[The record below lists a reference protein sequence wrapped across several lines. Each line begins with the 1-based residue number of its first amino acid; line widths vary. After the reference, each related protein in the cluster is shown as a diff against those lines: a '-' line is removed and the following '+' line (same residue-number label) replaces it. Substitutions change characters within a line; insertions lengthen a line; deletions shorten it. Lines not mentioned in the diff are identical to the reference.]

1 MRDPRT
7 TSSVGTNMAVHTD
20 VDVVPVRETDTDLA
34 SRIVRRLRRDVPLA
48 VLDLALVFPAYL
60 GPLALQFEGRIPH
73 FYWHN
78 FWLFI
83 PIVAALH
90 LLANYVFGLY
100 GQMWRYASIEEA
112 RRLAL
117 AGAAS
122 FLMIVVCGGLFLFV
136 GPQPLPLATVVLGCG
151 LSVAAFGAVRFQ
163 SRLFGFRRRTL
174 RGDDRRP
181 TRILLMGA
189 GDAGAQVLKDILTH
203 PTMSLDPVGIVDD
216 DPRKLGLHLHGVRIL
231 GTRSAI
237 PALTERLEVDEVLLA
252 IPSAAS
258 DVVRDVAAVCE
269 VAQVHLRVLPSVREI
284 VGGRVAARDIRDL
297 RIEDLLGRQQ
307 VETDL
312 ESVRRLLVGR
322 RVMIT
327 GAGGSIGSEIARQVA
342 EFEPASLILLDNDET
357 HLHDVQTALWLTCPI
372 EVVLADVRERPR
384 IVEACD
390 RHRPEIVFHAAA
402 LKHVPVLETHPREAA
417 HTNVIGTANVVDAA
431 VASGTERCVLIS
443 SDKAINP
450 VSVMGASKR
459 IAEDVVRSF
468 SGGAFLACVV
478 RFGNVLGSRG
488 SVIPTFLRQIEAGG
502 PVTVTDPAM
511 TRYFMSVQEAVQLVL
526 QAAAMS
532 QGGEI
537 YTLEMGEQMRI
548 IDLAR
553 KVIRLAGR
561 VPDRDVPITIT
572 GIRPGEKLAE
582 ELYEP
587 EVGSSPTD
595 HPGIRASQ
603 PPLPDRDGLLHRLG
617 ELEGLVADG
626 RDDEL
631 IEALGA
637 RRPPRTEPILVVP
650 ETVVDLDAGA
660 VAIEEAS

>member
-1 MRDPRT
+1 MRHRHAGLSVDPHM
-7 TSSVGTNMAVHTD
+7 SVHTD
-20 VDVVPVRETDTDLA
+20 IDAVPARDGESDLA
-34 SRIVRRLRRDVPLA
+34 SSIVRRLRRDVPL
-48 VLDLALVFPAYL
+48 VLLDFALVFPAYL
-60 GPLALQFEGRIPH
+60 GPLALRFEGSIPPR
-73 FYWHN
+73 YWHN
-78 FWLFI
+78 FWILV
-83 PIVAALH
+83 PIAAALH
-90 LLANYVFGLY
+90 LLANYTFGLY

-122 FLMIVVCGGLFLFV
+122 FVLIVIGGGLLLFNGQRPV
-136 GPQPLPLATVVLGCG
+136 PLSTVVFGTG
-151 LSVAAFGAVRFQ
+151 LSVAAFGAIRFQ

-181 TRILLMGA
+181 TRVLLMGA
-189 GDAGAQVLKDILTH
+189 GDAGAMVLKDILSH
-203 PTMSLDPVGIVDD
+203 SSLGLDPVGVVDD
-216 DPRKLGLHLHGVRIL
+216 DPRKLGLHLHGIRVL
-231 GTRSAI
+231 GNRSAI
-237 PALTERLEVDEVLLA
+237 PALAERLEVDEVLLA
-252 IPSAAS
+252 IPTAAS
-258 DVVRDVAAVCE
+258 ELVRDVAALCE
-269 VAQVHLRVLPSVREI
+269 EVQVHLRVLPSVHEI

-312 ESVRRLLVGR
+312 ESVRRLLTGR

-357 HLHDVQTALWLTCPI
+357 HLHDIQTALWLTCPI
-372 EVVLADVRERPR
+372 EVVLADIREGRR
-384 IVEACD
+384 ISEACD
-390 RHRPEIVFHAAA
+390 RYRPEIVFHAAA

-431 VASGTERCVLIS
+431 AAAGAERCVLIS

-450 VSVMGASKR
+450 ASVMGASKR
-459 IAEDVVRSF
+459 IAEEIVRSL
-468 SGGAFLACVV
+468 SGGDLLPCVV

-532 QGGEI
+532 RGGEI
-537 YTLEMGEQMRI
+537 YTLEMGEQVRI

-553 KVIRLAGR
+553 KVIRLSGR

-582 ELYEP
+582 ELFEP
-587 EVGSSPTD
+587 DVASSPTD
-595 HPGIRASQ
+595 HPGIRATQ
-603 PPLPDRDGLLHRLG
+603 PPLPDPVSLRRRLA
-617 ELEGLVADG
+617 ELDRLVADG
-626 RDDEL
+626 RNEEL
-631 IEALGA
+631 IGALGA
-637 RRPPRTEPILVVP
+637 KPRVVP
-650 ETVVDLDAGA
+650 EEVVVVDERIVA
-660 VAIEEAS
+660 VGEAS